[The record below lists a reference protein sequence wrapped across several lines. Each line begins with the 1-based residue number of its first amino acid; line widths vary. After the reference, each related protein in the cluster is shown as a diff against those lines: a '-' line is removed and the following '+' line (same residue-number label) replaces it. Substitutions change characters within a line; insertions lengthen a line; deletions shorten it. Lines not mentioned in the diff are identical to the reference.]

1 MYEDESQDHDCIH
14 LRADDSS
21 VLGMR
26 LLLHTIAVIET
37 DDFTLAILTLV
48 LFTEF
53 F

>member
-1 MYEDESQDHDCIH
+1 MYEDESQGHDCIH